1 METYCENRQWCTR
14 SQVYAA
20 GTTHSYGR
28 MARIFEF
35 SQWFSLD
42 TNTSALERELELAGM
57 VDFRVAR

>member
-20 GTTHSYGR
+20 GTTHSYECT
-28 MARIFEF
+28 ARIFEF

-42 TNTSALERELELAGM
+42 TDTSALERELELAGM
-57 VDFRVAR
+57 VEFRVAR